1 MEEIFEI
8 RNHLEDNKTVQ
19 SLDTP
24 HQYSMPRPLLVVS
37 ARTVDELKTALA
49 HSEERFKALADRVAS
64 MEKSDDRMHDK
75 MVAQVASVQRVEHLE
90 KSLLHVDDRIVA
102 L

>member
-1 MEEIFEI
+1 
-8 RNHLEDNKTVQ
+8 
-19 SLDTP
+19 
-24 HQYSMPRPLLVVS
+24 MPRPLLVVS